1 MSTLRKHPVVAL
13 ALLIFVL
20 VALTQQPARSAE
32 AVSDAWDGIAGGTTS
47 FVESFFIFT
56 DNLGEES

>member
-20 VALTQQPARSAE
+20 VALTQQPTRSAE
-32 AVSDAWDGIAGGTTS
+32 AVSDAWDGIANGTTS
-47 FVESFFIFT
+47 FVESFFVFT
-56 DNLGEES
+56 DSLGEES